1 MKIERRK
8 LGLILM
14 ALPIILGMG
23 DNFILIFSM
32 EEV

>member
-14 ALPIILGMG
+14 ALAIILGMG